1 MTDILIFITAIALV
15 IHILICSAFFISS
28 IWEKETRATAFGGLQ
43 LVVPLV
49 LFGFLFYLKDS
60 GFFDSKYSVAAL
72 GVGVI
77 VIALIPLLLVIK
89 TSRNNKALA
98 GTKGLIVGSVQR
110 FDERATVFSRNRAL
124 RPGSEQYQ
132 RYYAQH
138 PEHEEYDIARK
149 KLGGPVGKPGLI
161 DKPHEKP
168 NLAASVA
175 SVNFSLHLS
184 VPEIVTPQR
193 FTGFQGGSVALS
205 PEEATE
211 RVKGFGRHLGA
222 GLIGITEIEPSWI
235 YSHRGEIFHENWGDW
250 GRKIDL
256 SHKYAV
262 VFTTEMSFE
271 MIAAAPH
278 TPTSIESRV
287 QYAKGASIATQLAA
301 FIANLGYAATAN
313 HFRHYDL
320 LLVPL
325 AVDAGLGEMGRFG
338 YLITKKYGP
347 RVRLAAV
354 TTDLPLKTDQPM
366 DIGVEDFCKNC
377 KKCAICCPSNSIA
390 MADQREVNGSL
401 RWKLDEETCFEY
413 WGKVGT
419 GCNICMRVCPWS
431 HAGTLPHQLIKVLV
445 SRNRTA
451 RRLFTIMDDI
461 FYGKRPK
468 SKDAPAWAGFN

>member
-1 MTDILIFITAIALV
+1 MTDILIFITALALA
-15 IHILICSAFFISS
+15 IHALICTAFFISS
-28 IWEKETRATAFGGLQ
+28 IWENERRAAAFGGVQ
-43 LVVPLV
+43 LAVPMG
-49 LFGFLFYLKDS
+49 LFTLLFFLKNS
-60 GFFDSKYSVAAL
+60 GFVDSKSGIAAL
-72 GVGVI
+72 CVGVI
-77 VIALIPLLLVIK
+77 FIVLAPLLLVIK
-89 TSRNNKALA
+89 TTRNNKALA
-98 GTKGLIVGSVQR
+98 GTKGLIVGSVRR
-110 FDERATVFSRNRAL
+110 FDERETVFSRNRAL
-124 RPGSEQYQ
+124 RPGSEQYL
-132 RYYAQH
+132 RFYAQH
-138 PEHEEYDIARK
+138 PEYEKYDTARR

-184 VPEIVTPQR
+184 VPDIVTPKGY
-193 FTGFQGGSVALS
+193 TGFSGERLSLS
-205 PEEATE
+205 PKEATE

-222 GLIGITEIEPSWI
+222 GLIGVTELEPSWI
-235 YSHRGEIFHENWGDW
+235 YSHRGEIFHENWEDW
-250 GRKIDL
+250 GREIDL
-256 SHKYAV
+256 NHKYAI

-287 QYAKGASIATQLAA
+287 QYAKGAAIATQLAA
-301 FIANLGYAATAN
+301 FIANLGYAAAAN

-320 LLVPL
+320 LLVPA

-354 TTDLPLKTDQPM
+354 TTDLPLIPDQPV
-366 DIGVEDFCKNC
+366 DIGVEDFCNSC
-377 KKCAICCPSNSIA
+377 KKCAICCPSNSIP

-445 SRNRTA
+445 SRNRLA
-451 RRLFTIMDDI
+451 RRLFATMDDI
-461 FYGKRPK
+461 FYGKKPK
-468 SKDAPAWAGFN
+468 SKDAPAWARCN